1 MVRIIAIVNQK
12 GGVGKTTTAVNLAV
26 LCSMAGKRCL
36 IVDLDPQANA
46 TSGLGLQSGRSACIG
61 AVLEGVA
68 DLETVLLST
77 DVNGL
82 SVAPSHHSLVEVE
95 QSLVTRPEGGRVLQS
110 VLERSG
116 DRFDRI
122 FIDCPP
128 SLGLLPIGA
137 LMAAHSALVPIQC
150 EYFAM
155 EGLTQILATISQV
168 KETGNP
174 SLEVEGILFTMYDPS
189 LQHSVEIIEEV
200 SSHLPNEVFNT
211 IIPRDIAI
219 SEAASFGKPIV
230 RYEPASRGAR
240 AYIELTREIL
250 SVRQ

>member
-36 IVDLDPQANA
+36 LVDLDPQANA
-46 TSGLGLQSGRSACIG
+46 TSGLGLQSGRSDGIG
-61 AVLEGVA
+61 AVLEGVV

-82 SVAPSHHSLVEVE
+82 SVAPSHHSLVEIE
-95 QSLVTRPEGGRVLQS
+95 QGLATRPEGGRVLQS
-110 VLERSG
+110 VLERNK
-116 DRFDRI
+116 DRFDHI

-200 SSHLPNEVFNT
+200 SSHLPKEVLKT

-250 SVRQ
+250 SARQ